1 MELNDA
7 CTVQYVDHIGLAVQD
22 LDASM
27 KFFQEV
33 FQIPQGDVKE
43 LPDQGVRA
51 TLLPIGQTRIELLE
65 PLSPDSAVGRFIER
79 RGEGLHHLAFH
90 VENISEKL
98 ESLNSHGLELI
109 DKSPREGLSGLIAF
123 IHPRSV
129 HGVLTEL
136 VQTP

>member
-1 MELNDA
+1 MANAA
-7 CTVQYVDHIGLAVQD
+7 CTVQYVDHVGLAVHD
-22 LDASM
+22 LETAQN
-27 KFFQEV
+27 FFQEV
-33 FQIPQGDVKE
+33 FDISPGEIVV

-51 TLLPIGQTRIELLE
+51 ALLSVGQTRLE
-65 PLSPDSAVGRFIER
+65 ILQPLSADSSLGRFLER

-90 VENISEKL
+90 VDNIAEKL
-98 ESLNSHGLELI
+98 ESLSGRGMELI
-109 DKSPREGLSGLIAF
+109 DREPREGLSGIIAF

>member
-1 MELNDA
+1 MNDA
-7 CTVQYVDHIGLAVQD
+7 CTVQYVDHVGLAVQD

-90 VENISEKL
+90 VKNISESL
-98 ESLNSHGLELI
+98 ESLSSHGIELI